1 MTLPGELPPKSR
13 PPEEARALILPRP
26 EVLQWGREQDQG
38 QEPPQET
45 LATGRSGWFSL
56 GELWLKTGACW
67 RHCSSEIYSQ
77 PQCPRLLARGRKGEG
92 GRYKEQVRSTS
103 ESKMEEGTA
112 GLPDWAP
119 PEGSPGSAEA
129 TTPTS
134 GRAFCPVSFFFS

>member
-67 RHCSSEIYSQ
+67 RHCSSEIYSR
-77 PQCPRLLARGRKGEG
+77 PQCPRPLARERKGETM
-92 GRYKEQVRSTS
+92 RYREDGARTS
-103 ESKMEEGTA
+103 NPYEVWLVMNSQ
-112 GLPDWAP
+112 GLFY
-119 PEGSPGSAEA
+119 S
-129 TTPTS
+129 S
-134 GRAFCPVSFFFS
+134 GE